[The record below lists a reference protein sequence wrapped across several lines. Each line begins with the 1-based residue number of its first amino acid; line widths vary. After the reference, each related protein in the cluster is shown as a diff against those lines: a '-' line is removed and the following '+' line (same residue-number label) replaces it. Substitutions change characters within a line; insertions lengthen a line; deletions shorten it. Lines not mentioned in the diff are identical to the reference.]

1 MSKDT
6 KITVGKHSFDAN
18 WEELKKDLQ
27 GSSELEVMEAI
38 GGDFYWLVALPQMK
52 ESEATKVR
60 FWNHFSEAAETRLRA
75 VKGNRIAALDSELR
89 ILNSALGCVDEQERT
104 GKWNIKS
111 ASVIGLQVLEMV
123 KNEDYKGFKAMA
135 DIIKLGGVKEGRGGL
150 ESQKGKYLTAFAACH
165 IRGWKLP
172 TKKAIRDELGV
183 LPDADSTRDADK
195 ILREIGLGGLPPS

>member
-6 KITVGKHSFDAN
+6 KITVGNHSFDAN
-18 WEELKKDLQ
+18 WEKLKKDLQ
-27 GSSELEVMEAI
+27 TASEPEIIESI

-60 FWNHFSEAAETRLRA
+60 FWNHFSEASEARLRA
-75 VKGNRIAALDSELR
+75 VKGNKIASLDSELLL
-89 ILNSALGCVDEQERT
+89 LNMALDCIHEQELT
-104 GKWNIKS
+104 GRYDLKS
-111 ASVIGLQVLEMV
+111 ASIVGVQFLELV
-123 KNEDYKGFKAMA
+123 KNEDHKSLKAMA
-135 DIIKLGGVKEGRGGL
+135 DIIKLGGVKDGRGGL

-172 TKKAIRDELGV
+172 TKKEIRDELGV